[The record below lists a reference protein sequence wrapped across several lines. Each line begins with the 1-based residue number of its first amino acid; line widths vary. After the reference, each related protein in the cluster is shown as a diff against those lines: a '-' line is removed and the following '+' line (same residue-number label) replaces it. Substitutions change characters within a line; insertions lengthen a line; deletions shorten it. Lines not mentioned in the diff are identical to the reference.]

1 MGIRCILH
9 IPSLVIPKRQKQ
21 RNNETVLI
29 IRVYNE
35 VCDNIILILS
45 FHKLKLNDS
54 SSITETN
61 VHNKWNERIVFMYVT
76 LSDDSTPAREMPSK
90 SAAAA
95 QYVLQHSCKS
105 FYNFNIAI

>member
-1 MGIRCILH
+1 MY
-9 IPSLVIPKRQKQ
+9 S
-21 RNNETVLI
+21 
-29 IRVYNE
+29 E

-45 FHKLKLNDS
+45 FQKHKLNDS
-54 SSITETN
+54 SSITEKN
-61 VHNKWNERIVFMYVT
+61 VHNKWNERIVYVT

-105 FYNFNIAI
+105 FYNFNIAIYT